1 MAGNAFVQA
10 QTFQSQSWQ
19 RIERPRPLERSAR
32 HGFHGV
38 RGSRSDHTRS
48 IAAAGVILVALQSRK
63 RQRGRVCRRGLT
75 PLAERLGRMAGVMPK
90 QDPAPALPS
99 LPDMPHF
106 EALGQMK
113 LADLQHIQSVI
124 LASPV
129 VLPAAVGVFVVAL
142 LSLRRGRQP
151 WLEEL
156 PLRYDGAWIAAYWQR
171 RPLRLL
177 QRFVEVSIRAGS
189 FSVAMEIDKLLGR
202 EEAMSAQ
209 RAREAK
215 ELITDL
221 GPAFVKIV
229 QVFASRPDA
238 LPEAYQKEFEGLLE
252 RVRPFK
258 KDEAMD
264 TMSRN
269 LDGDEAVRSLFD
281 DMSVFDEPV
290 AAASVGQVYRAK
302 MNGREVAVKV
312 QRPDVREQVTLD
324 LFVVRQ
330 IASIGSFVPIE
341 RYARQFRSLFDLVDR
356 AAPPF
361 IEELDYEFEASNQ
374 KEFAELISKCDLV
387 SDTVQVPE
395 VVQASREVLIQEW
408 LPGKKLTEPGA
419 AKDQAQQ
426 VKVLLNSYMVQL
438 LETGFLH
445 GDPHPGNFVLMPSG
459 KIGILDYGLMTRIS
473 EDKRVALIQYLMH
486 VQANM
491 YDECL
496 QDLVT
501 LEFLPDGI
509 ASDKE
514 AREVIVPRLAETLNI
529 LFEQSDLRVQREKF
543 IKQREELEASGKL
556 EILQQELQGI
566 AKKYG
571 SFQLPGYATL
581 IIRALA
587 TLEGVGLKASSNFS
601 LKSET
606 FPYIARRLLTDDSL
620 RIREALRA
628 YLYKGRSRI
637 APDRL
642 ESLSQGFRTFTNLMK
657 GDRVEAAAAG
667 APTPETVEAT
677 NNTNRNE
684 ARQSGE
690 NLDLATK
697 DIAAVLFS
705 PDGNFLQ
712 DLLIDEGVA
721 AVDALSRAAV
731 LQSLRALNP
740 LGPLAV
746 PVAAPLCAPYALGAH

>member
-1 MAGNAFVQA
+1 
-10 QTFQSQSWQ
+10 
-19 RIERPRPLERSAR
+19 
-32 HGFHGV
+32 
-38 RGSRSDHTRS
+38 
-48 IAAAGVILVALQSRK
+48 
-63 RQRGRVCRRGLT
+63 
-75 PLAERLGRMAGVMPK
+75 
-90 QDPAPALPS
+90 
-99 LPDMPHF
+99 
-106 EALGQMK
+106 
-113 LADLQHIQSVI
+113 
-124 LASPV
+124 
-129 VLPAAVGVFVVAL
+129 
-142 LSLRRGRQP
+142 
-151 WLEEL
+151 
-156 PLRYDGAWIAAYWQR
+156 
-171 RPLRLL
+171 
-177 QRFVEVSIRAGS
+177 
-189 FSVAMEIDKLLGR
+189 MEIDKLLGR
-202 EEAMSAQ
+202 EEEMSAQ

-252 RVRPFK
+252 RVRPFE
-258 KDEAMD
+258 KDEAME

-269 LDGDEAVRSLFD
+269 LGGDEAVRGLFD
-281 DMSVFDEPV
+281 DMSVFDQPV
-290 AAASVGQVYRAK
+290 ASASVGQVYRAT
-302 MNGREVAVKV
+302 MSGREVAVKV

-330 IASIGSFVPIE
+330 IASIGSYVPIE

-374 KEFAELISKCDLV
+374 KEFAELIAKCDLV

-395 VVQASREVLIQEW
+395 VVRASREVLIQEW

-426 VKVLLNSYMVQL
+426 VVKVLLNSYMVQL

-501 LEFLPDGI
+501 LEFLPAGL
-509 ASDKE
+509 SNDKE
-514 AREVIVPRLAETLNI
+514 AREVIVPRLVGDLSSEGSFQQALTGRSEAETLNI

-556 EILQQELQGI
+556 EVLQQELQGI

-667 APTPETVEAT
+667 APTPEAVQAANAEE
-677 NNTNRNE
+677 NTEN
-684 ARQSGE
+684 AQ
-690 NLDLATK
+690 NLDFATK

-712 DLLIDEGVA
+712 DLLIEEGVA

-731 LQSLRALNP
+731 LQALRALNP

-746 PVAAPLCAPYALGAH
+746 PVAAPLRLLLGDRLEERLLNREDKQALLVIRKIVQIIQAAQSEQPEPTTNSLQDLQRLVQLATGFGPTLLPGATAFSQRFAQRLVQRALQRVAEDLEVQPRELVNA

>member
-1 MAGNAFVQA
+1 M
-10 QTFQSQSWQ
+10 
-19 RIERPRPLERSAR
+19 L
-32 HGFHGV
+32 
-38 RGSRSDHTRS
+38 
-48 IAAAGVILVALQSRK
+48 
-63 RQRGRVCRRGLT
+63 
-75 PLAERLGRMAGVMPK
+75 
-90 QDPAPALPS
+90 
-99 LPDMPHF
+99 
-106 EALGQMK
+106 
-113 LADLQHIQSVI
+113 

-129 VLPAAVGVFVVAL
+129 VLPTACGVLVVAL
-142 LSLRRGRQP
+142 LALRRGRQP

-171 RPLRLL
+171 RPLQLL
-177 QRFVEVSIRAGS
+177 QRFVEVSLKTGA
-189 FSVAMEIDKLLGR
+189 FSVAVELDKFFGR
-202 EEAMSAQ
+202 EEAMAPQ

-252 RVRPFK
+252 RVRPFN
-258 KDEAMD
+258 KDEAME
-264 TMSRN
+264 TLTRN
-269 LDGDEAVRSLFD
+269 LGDVERLFD
-281 DMSVFDEPV
+281 DMAAFNEPV
-290 AAASVGQVYRAK
+290 AAASVGQVYRAR
-302 MNGREVAVKV
+302 MSGRQVAVKV

-330 IASIGSFVPIE
+330 IASIGSFSPIE
-341 RYARQFRSLFDLVDR
+341 RYARQFRSLFQLVDR

-374 KEFAELISKCDLV
+374 TEFAELIAKCDLV

-395 VVQASREVLIQEW
+395 VIKASREVLIQEW

-501 LEFLPDGI
+501 LEFLPEGI
-509 ASDKE
+509 ANDKE

-529 LFEQSDLRVQREKF
+529 LFDQSDLRVQREKF

-556 EILQQELQGI
+556 EVLQSELQNI
-566 AKKYG
+566 ARKYG

-587 TLEGVGLKASSNFS
+587 TLEGVGLRASSSFS

-620 RIREALRA
+620 RIREALKA

-642 ESLSQGFRTFTNLMK
+642 DSLSQGFRTFTNLM
-657 GDRVEAAAAG
+657 
-667 APTPETVEAT
+667 
-677 NNTNRNE
+677 
-684 ARQSGE
+684 
-690 NLDLATK
+690 
-697 DIAAVLFS
+697 
-705 PDGNFLQ
+705 
-712 DLLIDEGVA
+712 
-721 AVDALSRAAV
+721 
-731 LQSLRALNP
+731 P
-740 LGPLAV
+740 LGQHASERKECSSFTCLKDLHV
-746 PVAAPLCAPYALGAH
+746 LRYSYQL